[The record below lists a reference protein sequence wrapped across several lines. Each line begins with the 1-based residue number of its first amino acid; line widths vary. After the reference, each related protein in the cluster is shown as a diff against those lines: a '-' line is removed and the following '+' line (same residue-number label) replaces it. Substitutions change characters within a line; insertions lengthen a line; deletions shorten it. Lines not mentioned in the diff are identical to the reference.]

1 MGTKRLRK
9 ALSVGR
15 EAHMIATSI
24 STVLRAKGGFRVS
37 ESEDEREKWGMRWGW
52 EEEEG
57 GLPYDIN
64 LEFGTVDVG
73 EIRVVVESMEQECE
87 T

>member
-1 MGTKRLRK
+1 
-9 ALSVGR
+9 
-15 EAHMIATSI
+15 
-24 STVLRAKGGFRVS
+24 
-37 ESEDEREKWGMRWGW
+37 MRWGW
-52 EEEEG
+52 EEEGG

-73 EIRVVVESMEQECE
+73 EIRVEVESIEQECE